1 MHSPTKLH
9 DDVVPVSL
17 ATTLKQGALC
27 PGERTATFTCI
38 AEGTLLVW
46 IVGDMIMAYNSNAP
60 VGAIRSNAQSDRTA
74 ALMHVESRGDGTGV
88 AIRTSVLIVHELPSA
103 REPLTVICHNGS
115 TEVAEQS
122 TFWRRQAGIE
132 TH

>member
-27 PGERTATFTCI
+27 PGERTATFSCT
-38 AEGTLLVW
+38 AEGTALIW
-46 IVGDMIMAYNSNAP
+46 IVGDMTMAYNSNAP
-60 VGAIRSNAQSDRTA
+60 VGAMRSNAHSDQIA
-74 ALMHVESRGDGTGV
+74 ALMHVESRGDGTGI
-88 AIRTSVLIVHELPSA
+88 AIRTSVLTVHELPSA

-115 TEVAEQS
+115 TEVAEEI
-122 TFWRRQAGIE
+122 TFLRRQAGTG